1 MKKGLTSTILISIL
15 VVINLF
21 LFFTMF
27 INVDPSDLQYEGSSS
42 DLDEMVM
49 LEFLIMGGVLAVIYG
64 WMLLIALT
72 HVICLIFTIRNR
84 RADAKAIRIINLVLD
99 VCNVILI
106 LGPIL
111 KIWVF

>member
-21 LFFTMF
+21 LFFSIF
-27 INVDPSDLQYEGSSS
+27 INVDPSDLQVNGSSEEMG
-42 DLDEMVM
+42 EMVM
-49 LEFLIMGGVLAVIYG
+49 LEMLVVGGVLAVIYG

-72 HVICLIFTIRNR
+72 HAICLIFTIRNR
-84 RADAKAIRIINLVLD
+84 HADAKAIRCINVVLD
-99 VCNVILI
+99 VCNALLI
-106 LGPIL
+106 VGPIL

>member
-27 INVDPSDLQYEGSSS
+27 INVDPSDLQGSVNTE
-42 DLDEMVM
+42 EMGEMAMVG
-49 LEFLIMGGVLAVIYG
+49 LLIVGGVLTVIYG
-64 WMLLIALT
+64 WMLLISLT
-72 HVICLIFTIRNR
+72 HIICLIFTIRNR